1 MKITINDFK
10 NWSRLQGQAFAR
22 EAKTNWLFFS
32 FNVAFVGFSLGV
44 LFVVI
49 LHKLVG

>member
-10 NWSRLQGQAFAR
+10 NWSRLQGQA
-22 EAKTNWLFFS
+22 FS